1 MCVCVCVC
9 VRTRTCTRMRVYVC
23 ALLYPFLLHFLF
35 TFVTFLGCID
45 VDIGPIVYR
54 DLQRAQEHLVLA
66 GNLHLVHLVTP
77 YDLTLSMKVNN
88 WQAL

>member
-1 MCVCVCVC
+1 MCV
-9 VRTRTCTRMRVYVC
+9 
-23 ALLYPFLLHFLF
+23 LYCIHICYTFVF

-66 GNLHLVHLVTP
+66 GDLHLVHLVTP
-77 YDLTLSMKVNN
+77 YDLTLSMKLNHWILLFTKVRYGIN
-88 WQAL
+88 